1 MNFDHLEYKNKL
13 SLICQPRF
21 KLSTDKRNFLRVK
34 NTSTMY
40 NNIFNDQTD
49 FSNMKYLNP
58 TITDFIITDESGDY
72 KHWKYTTVYNENLS
86 HWPYLPN
93 YSTAQFEIR
102 SEPEKEEYLIDSFHK
117 TCMFNGF
124 YCLNSISEFKFKRS
138 NKGALCTETVIYE
151 CPRVFSS
158 FCRREVEFQREA
170 IIINLK
176 NRFNNL

>member
-1 MNFDHLEYKNKL
+1 MIK
-13 SLICQPRF
+13 
-21 KLSTDKRNFLRVK
+21 VK
-34 NTSTMY
+34 NYEHKSSV
-40 NNIFNDQTD
+40 FLSVHPNDAWEFVAD